1 MPTAAYCRLKMITT
15 MACVCLV
22 LSSCAGQQALKAQQP
37 PLVLSKTSPKY
48 TKEALSKGIE
58 GVVDLLLTINAEGQV
73 IKVQV
78 TKGLGF
84 GLDESAK
91 ASVFKWK
98 FKPAIK
104 DGVPMKSEKKI
115 RIRFTVE

>member
-1 MPTAAYCRLKMITT
+1 MPKAAYLRLKMITT
-15 MACVCLV
+15 VVCVCLV

-37 PLVLSKTSPKY
+37 PLVLSKTTPKY

-58 GVVDLLLTINAEGQV
+58 GAVDLLLTISAEGQV

-91 ASVFKWK
+91 ASVLKWK

-104 DGVPMKSEKKI
+104 DGVPVKSEKKI